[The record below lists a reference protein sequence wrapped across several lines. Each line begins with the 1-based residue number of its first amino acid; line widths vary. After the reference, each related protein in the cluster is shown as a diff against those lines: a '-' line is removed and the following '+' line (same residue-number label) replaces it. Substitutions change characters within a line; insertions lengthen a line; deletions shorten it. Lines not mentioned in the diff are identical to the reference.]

1 VCARES
7 SKVRQVPPAT
17 GRMRHGLPR
26 AAIAHTPRA
35 RRQRSVKLKATTI
48 AQSIELNSVAKLQC
62 TWQRQ
67 RQRQRQPKENGKLK
81 IVNCIFPGKLKAV
94 SEPDSPATR
103 QDEV

>member
-1 VCARES
+1 
-7 SKVRQVPPAT
+7 
-17 GRMRHGLPR
+17 MRHGLPR

-67 RQRQRQPKENGKLK
+67 RQPQPKENGKLK